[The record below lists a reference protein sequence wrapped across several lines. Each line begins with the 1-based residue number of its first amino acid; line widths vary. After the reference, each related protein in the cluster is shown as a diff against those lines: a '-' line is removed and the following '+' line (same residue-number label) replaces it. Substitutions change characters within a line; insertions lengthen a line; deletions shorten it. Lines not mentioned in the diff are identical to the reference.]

1 MLFDIAGNTFSSLGN
16 ISPSIVYQPQQIFGT
31 GLTIWWD
38 FSDKTILF
46 SNTAATINIVNNFDP
61 VLHVNNKGTGGSDF
75 DLRNYQNRSNLVNPF
90 STTSNIFN
98 NNVLNTNKGVT
109 TFTGNAFTHLRSKSG
124 LTFLNISSFTHSTVF
139 RYGGPSVTQFLWIN
153 STVAFSN
160 FAGITISRLANP
172 PSITVI
178 LNSSTSYA
186 FTVPLTTRFNN
197 YHIITV
203 AVNQYNLN
211 VYYDDA
217 IITSATLSTN
227 IHPVTAAQ
235 AAPNCRIS
243 INENY
248 GGVNEAVTNTN
259 GYTQEVIISRGTT
272 LNEDQVF
279 KLHQY
284 FKTKYAI

>member
-1 MLFDIAGNTFSSLGN
+1 MLFDIAGNAFSSLGN
-16 ISPSIVYQPQQIFGT
+16 ISPSVVYQPQQVFGT
-31 GLTIWWD
+31 GLTIWYD
-38 FSDKTILF
+38 FSDKTVLF

-75 DLRNYQNRSNLVNPF
+75 DLRNYVNRANLVNPV
-90 STTSNIFN
+90 STTSNIFT

-109 TFTGNAFTHLRSKSG
+109 IFTGNGFTHLRSKSG
-124 LTFLNISSFTHSTVF
+124 LTFSTTSSFTHSTVF
-139 RYGGPSVTQFLWIN
+139 RYGGPGVTQYVWTN
-153 STVAFSN
+153 TTVGFIS
-160 FAGITISRLANP
+160 FGGYIISRLSNT
-172 PSITVI
+172 ITVL

-186 FTVPLTTRFNN
+186 FTVPSPTRFDN

-203 AVNQYNLN
+203 AVNQNNLK

-235 AAPNCRIS
+235 PAANCRIS
-243 INENY
+243 INENF

-259 GYTQEVIISRGTT
+259 GYTQELMISRETT
-272 LNEDQVF
+272 LTDDQVN

-284 FKTKYAI
+284 FKTKYNI